1 MLDWVSIVSIA
12 ATTLTGGGWLMSK
25 RLRKK
30 DDEKHQVELE
40 HARAEADA
48 LRQRSELD
56 YTKEILELYSAHIV
70 QPLKDQID
78 LTNKRLD
85 TYEIAINQA
94 PKCRLYPDCPVLVR
108 LQKSAKGVPSP
119 ITQQD

>member
-1 MLDWVSIVSIA
+1 MFDVPTIVSSIIA
-12 ATTLTGGGWLMSK
+12 ALSAGGWLMSR

-30 DDEKHQVELE
+30 EDEKHAVELE

-56 YTKEILELYSAHIV
+56 YTREVLELYSAHIV
-70 QPLKDQID
+70 EPLKEQIN

-85 TYEIAINQA
+85 RYEIAINHA
-94 PKCRLYPDCPVLVR
+94 SECSLYPNCLVLMH
-108 LQKSAKGVPSP
+108 LQKSAQSQSASIVESN
-119 ITQQD
+119 